1 MRGLFADL
9 AGFAD
14 SGEAVATAT
23 VVAARGST
31 PRGVG
36 AKMIVRSNG
45 STLGSIGGGCGEAQ
59 VFWEAARVLEEG
71 RPRLCEVDLTGE
83 LNDDSPTN
91 CGGIMQ
97 VFVDCSRW
105 EQTAETGLGAKDLL
119 RLVGT
124 AAAARRAL
132 AVLTVVAAKRGVSAI
147 RVGSKWAAESDG
159 SIHGSPPTELRLA
172 LRETALE
179 AFGAGRAR
187 CVWLRRSADAWK
199 PSTEKE
205 GELAVFVEALAP
217 QPELI
222 IVGAGH
228 IALQL
233 ARMGALLD
241 FEVVVVDD
249 RGAYANRERF
259 PEADHILVGPIEQI
273 LRARTVGPASYVV
286 LVTRGHQHDEAAL
299 KAVIGSGA
307 AYIGMIGSRR
317 RIREIFRH
325 LEQAGVRQDL
335 FSRVHAPIG
344 LRIDA
349 ETPAEI
355 AVAIAAELVKA
366 RRGAA
371 KAGISARAA

>member
-1 MRGLFADL
+1 MRGFFADL

-45 STLGSIGGGCGEAQ
+45 STLGSVGGGCGEAQ

-132 AVLTVVAAKRGVSAI
+132 AVLTVVAVKRGVSAI

-159 SIHGSPPTELRLA
+159 TIHGSPPTELRLA
-172 LRETALE
+172 LRETALD
-179 AFGAGRAR
+179 AFGAGRL
-187 CVWLRRSADAWK
+187 WRS
-199 PSTEKE
+199 
-205 GELAVFVEALAP
+205 
-217 QPELI
+217 
-222 IVGAGH
+222 
-228 IALQL
+228 
-233 ARMGALLD
+233 
-241 FEVVVVDD
+241 
-249 RGAYANRERF
+249 
-259 PEADHILVGPIEQI
+259 
-273 LRARTVGPASYVV
+273 
-286 LVTRGHQHDEAAL
+286 
-299 KAVIGSGA
+299 
-307 AYIGMIGSRR
+307 
-317 RIREIFRH
+317 
-325 LEQAGVRQDL
+325 
-335 FSRVHAPIG
+335 
-344 LRIDA
+344 
-349 ETPAEI
+349 
-355 AVAIAAELVKA
+355 
-366 RRGAA
+366 
-371 KAGISARAA
+371 